1 MGIQCALLGR
11 NPLSICALIWNGPG
25 GFWAIAAHKWA
36 AAAVVISNWS
46 NSNCP
51 TTPLRVVAQF
61 DLADG
66 LTPTSSSPAFETAYS
81 RDAFRS
87 RRTATSPP

>member
-11 NPLSICALIWNGPG
+11 NPLSLCALIWNGPG
-25 GFWAIAAHKWA
+25 GFWAIAAHNWA
-36 AAAVVISNWS
+36 SAAVVISDCS

-51 TTPLRVVAQF
+51 TTLNWVVAPF

-66 LTPTSSSPAFETAYS
+66 LTPTSSSPTFGTAYS

-87 RRTATSPP
+87 RRTATSPT